1 VSYNNWDIPED
12 LFSITPINRDTVNN
26 FIGRNSLVQK
36 YSKLIESKNV
46 RAVFEGEIGTGKTSL
61 GNYIRFTQKNSFTTD
76 MELMSQAHWGSKEFL
91 LALQSA
97 VITTCRKQNEYGEL
111 LKDELFNKILDRNS
125 NIRISNYQGG
135 FQAAIVGA
143 SFGKTDSIS
152 QPAHLDDQVLIS
164 ELNEMLEKIKNLKAK
179 NENTTPQKIRIIFQ
193 INNLD
198 PGQAPFSEDSI
209 VVFLNNIRDIL
220 TTAIQASFIIN
231 GATGIQALIQKSIRR
246 LSPALIFEKIKPLS
260 KQELIE
266 AIGKRISNSGHKG
279 GIPFDY
285 LLIEALYNSTNGNFR
300 ETLGLMEDLATYF
313 DSEEPLMNNIKLEDC
328 YAYFFAKQ
336 KDELSK
342 FTLRHEEI
350 TNKGKIIQIL
360 SKTPN
365 LNVSEISKII
375 SVKQGNT
382 STLLSDLESEGVI
395 MKNKTSSSVECS
407 LTPGFYFASI
417 PFFKELEAKIKN

>member
-1 VSYNNWDIPED
+1 MSYNNWDIPED
-12 LFSITPINRDTVNN
+12 LFSITPISRDTVSN

-36 YSKLIESKNV
+36 YSKLLDAKNV
-46 RAVFEGEIGTGKTSL
+46 RVVFEGEIGTGKTSL

-97 VITTCRKQNEYGEL
+97 VITTCRKQGEFSQL

-164 ELNEMLEKIKNLKAK
+164 ELNEMLSKIRDLKSKND
-179 NENTTPQKIRIIFQ
+179 NTTPEKIRIIFQ

-198 PGQAPFSEDSI
+198 PGQAPFTEESI

-220 TTAIQASFIIN
+220 TTATQASFIIN
-231 GATGIQALIQKSIRR
+231 GATGIQALIQKSVKR

-260 KQELIE
+260 SQELIE

-279 GIPFDY
+279 EIPFDHQ
-285 LLIEALYNSTNGNFR
+285 LIEALYNSTNGNFR
-300 ETLGLMEDLATYF
+300 ETLGLMEELATYF
-313 DSEEPLMNNIKLEDC
+313 DNEEPLMNNIKLEDC
-328 YAYFFAKQ
+328 YAYFFSKE
-336 KDELSK
+336 KEELSK
-342 FTLRHEEI
+342 VAIRNGDI
-350 TNKGKIIQIL
+350 TNKGKIVQTL
-360 SKTPN
+360 SRSPN
-365 LNVSEISKII
+365 LNVSEISKEIK
-375 SVKQGNT
+375 VKQGNT
-382 STLLSDLESEGVI
+382 STLLIDLEQEGVV

-407 LTPGFYFASI
+407 LTPRIYFASI
-417 PFFKELEAKIKN
+417 PFFKELELQSKK